1 MNRMPFFRTT
11 VLATIVLLASACTST
26 TENGAEVATAR
37 PDLPARPEA
46 DLARDE
52 GRKPVAVLDFLGVSQ
67 DMTVLDVMA
76 SSGYYTEAL
85 ANAVGLKGTV
95 YAQNP
100 AVLLRFYG
108 GRNDRALNARLFGDR
123 LPNVRRLDREFND
136 LGLVS
141 GSIDVAVTALNFH
154 DLYNR
159 DPAQAQGV
167 LAAIKEVLKPGG
179 VLGVIDHNSNPGAEH
194 AKLHRVPVADAIA
207 AAEMAGF
214 TVETSDILA
223 NPDDDRTQ
231 GPFAE
236 GLRGQTDRF
245 VLKLTKPAD

>member
-1 MNRMPFFRTT
+1 MNRMPLFRTA
-11 VLATIVLLASACTST
+11 VLATIVSLASACTST
-26 TENGAEVATAR
+26 TESGAEAATAR
-37 PDLPARPEA
+37 PALPPRPEA

-52 GRKPVAVLDFLGVSQ
+52 GRKPVSVLDFLGVSQ
-67 DMTVLDVMA
+67 GMTVLDVMA

-85 ANAVGLKGTV
+85 ANAVGLSGTV

-167 LAAIKEVLKPGG
+167 LAA
-179 VLGVIDHNSNPGAEH
+179 
-194 AKLHRVPVADAIA
+194 
-207 AAEMAGF
+207 F
-214 TVETSDILA
+214 
-223 NPDDDRTQ
+223 
-231 GPFAE
+231 F
-236 GLRGQTDRF
+236 F
-245 VLKLTKPAD
+245 